1 MIQANCRNNFTI
13 DDFQF
18 ITETLSLDEKNKI
31 ALTELLSD
39 ENMRDEILDHELL
52 FTNLLKS
59 DGLTS
64 VSPYLYFYILIRKA
78 FTAYKINDRQLADY
92 VAAMLAEYSTTK
104 RAFSLSEDSEKQ
116 YHYLTDMLTDFNE
129 ATTSFEAFLLQSHLG
144 NYALFMSGM
153 FPDFIY
159 RKATYGRTAPGFDYY
174 EKMGSSGYH
183 WASRHKY
190 AEKYSL
196 VEILAQLANDFRTVR
211 VALNTLVDEYLSMDD
226 REDDM
231 DTVLR
236 KIFYGPSQA

>member
-13 DDFQF
+13 EDFQF
-18 ITETLSLDEKNKI
+18 ITDTLSVDEKNKV

-39 ENMRDEILDHELL
+39 EEMRDEILDHDLL
-52 FTNLLKS
+52 FTNLLSS
-59 DGLTS
+59 DGLSS
-64 VSPYLYFYILIRKA
+64 VSPYFYFYILIRKA
-78 FTAYKINDRQLADY
+78 FIAHKINDRRMSDY

-104 RAFSLSEDSEKQ
+104 RAFSISNEHEKQ
-116 YHYLTDMLTDFNE
+116 YHFLTDIVSDTGE
-129 ATTSFEAFLLQSHLG
+129 ATSSFETFMLQSHLG

-196 VEILAQLANDFRTVR
+196 VEILAKLAQDFRAVR
-211 VALNTLVDEYLSMDD
+211 IALNTLVDEYLSIDD
-226 REDDM
+226 QEDDM
-231 DTVLR
+231 DKVLR
-236 KIFYGPSQA
+236 KIFYGPPEA